1 MKHTVPH
8 RYSFFVRRICMS
20 EPSVQGRASLPV
32 SARRIRATAIAFLLF
47 AAYLVTNI
55 FRLQYF
61 QHENYKQKVYDQIT
75 TSSAMRAKRGNIY
88 DANMNLLAT
97 TRTVWRVFL
106 SSRDI
111 KKAERASGID
121 YGSQIADGLSSL
133 LSLDRETLL
142 AKIRNTN
149 VLDITVK
156 RSVEEPEYRSVL
168 NFIQERG
175 LEKLIFTEAQTSRYY
190 PAGTMAAHVLG
201 FTGSDN
207 QGLYGLEYKYDKI
220 LAGKDGAYL
229 YAKDANGQALPNEY
243 ASYFPAEDGCNLVT
257 TLDSYIQSTLES
269 ELEKIRINH
278 LVNNRVA
285 GIVMDTNTGAI
296 LAMAT
301 SSPFDPNEPY
311 TLDSVSEAKLAAS
324 GLAAGSEEYRAYK
337 RELLQV
343 MWSNKAVSET
353 YEPGSTFKI
362 VTVATALERG
372 VATMSDRFSCIGYYE
387 VGGWHIKCHKVK
399 GHGSGF
405 TLAYGLQ
412 MSCNP
417 TMMQLAERIGA
428 QNFYDSV
435 EKFGYFEK
443 TGIDLPSEASTIFHK
458 PENIGPTELAT
469 ASFGQRF
476 KVTILGQ
483 LTAVAAVANSGNLV
497 TPYVVERVIDSE
509 GKTVQQRENTVRR
522 RVISEEVARTVAAV
536 LEEGVSGDGGAKNAR
551 VPGYKIAAKTGTS
564 QKFDIL
570 DANGNSYLRIGSTV
584 AFAPSDESGIAVII
598 VVDEPTCTVKYGSV
612 VAAPYV
618 AEVMASTLPY
628 LGYEREGEGDEITVE
643 NYVGMHIETAK
654 KKLSDANI
662 PFEIV
667 GDGTTVLRQ
676 TPSGSEVITSS
687 LSRVILYTAEEMPET
702 ITVPDL
708 VGKTAAEANRI
719 AVDSG
724 FNIRIRG
731 VRDYLSVD
739 GAKVASQS
747 LAPGNKA
754 KRGDVIELTLLYY
767 DSED

>member
-1 MKHTVPH
+1 MRPH
-8 RYSFFVRRICMS
+8 RYSFLSGELFMS
-20 EPSVQGRASLPV
+20 EPSLKGRAALPV
-32 SARRIRATAIAFLLF
+32 TRRRIRVTAIAFLLF
-47 AAYLVTNI
+47 AAYLATNI
-55 FRLQYF
+55 FKLQYF
-61 QHENYKQKVYDQIT
+61 KYDYYKQKVYDQIT

-111 KKAERASGID
+111 KKAEKADGKD
-121 YGSQIADGLSSL
+121 YGGQIADGLSSL
-133 LSLDRETLL
+133 LGVDRGILL
-142 AKIRNTN
+142 SKIRNTN

-156 RSVEEPEYRSVL
+156 RSVEEEEYRAVL
-168 NFIQERG
+168 NFIREAG

-207 QGLYGLEYKYDKI
+207 QGLYGLEYKYEKT
-220 LAGKDGAYL
+220 LAGKDGYYV
-229 YAKDANGQALPNEY
+229 YAKDANGQALPTEY
-243 ASYFPAEDGCNLVT
+243 ATYFPAEDGYSLVT
-257 TLDSYIQSTLES
+257 TLDSYIQSALEG

-285 GIVMDTNTGAI
+285 GIVMDTKTGAI

-301 SSPFDPNEPY
+301 SSPFDPNDPY

-324 GLAAGSEEYRAYK
+324 GLAAGSDEYRAYR
-337 RELLQV
+337 RELMQI

-362 VTVATALERG
+362 VTVATALEQG

-428 QNFYDSV
+428 QSFYDSV
-435 EKFGYFEK
+435 GKFGYFEK

-458 PENIGPTELAT
+458 PENIGSTELAT

-476 KVTILGQ
+476 KVTIIGQ
-483 LTAVAAVANSGNLV
+483 LTAIAAVANGGNLV
-497 TPYVVERVIDSE
+497 TPHVVERVIDSD
-509 GKTVQQRENTVRR
+509 GNTVSQFENTVRR
-522 RVISEEVARTVAAV
+522 RVISEEVARTVSAV

-551 VPGYKIAAKTGTS
+551 VPGYQIAAKTGTS
-564 QKFDIL
+564 QKFDVL
-570 DANGNSYLRIGSTV
+570 DASGNSYLRIGSTV

-598 VVDEPTCTVKYGSV
+598 VVDEPTCAVKYGSV

-618 AEVMASTLPY
+618 AEVMAKVLPY
-628 LGYEREGEGDEITVE
+628 LGYTREGEDDEITVE

-654 KKLSDANI
+654 KKLSDAKI
-662 PFEIV
+662 PFEVV
-667 GDGTTVLRQ
+667 GSGSTVLRQ
-676 TPSGSEVITSS
+676 TPTGGENVTAS
-687 LSRVILYTAEEMPET
+687 LSRVILYTEETPTDT
-702 ITVPDL
+702 IIVPSL
-708 VGKTAAEANRI
+708 VGKSAAEANRI
-719 AVDSG
+719 AIDAG
-724 FNIRIRG
+724 FNICIRG
-731 VRDYLSVD
+731 VKDFLSVD
-739 GAKVASQS
+739 GAKVAAQS
-747 LAPGNKA
+747 LPEGALA
-754 KRGDVIELTLLYY
+754 KRGDVIVLTLLYY